1 VPGLRKLEWIGRKK
15 SSNTNPKEEDGYLL
29 GATLLCLLDRFHEK
43 RTPFAIYT
51 IGHTHRAV
59 LARFDV
65 RAEYTSTAHEEAS
78 EGENRP

>member
-1 VPGLRKLEWIGRKK
+1 MPGLRKLEWIGRKK